1 MSNLMALV
9 YGIGETVIYS
19 LVGIVMMGLGFL
31 IIKFFTPFSIKKEIE
46 DDQNTSLGIIIGS
59 IILGI
64 SIIVAAV
71 ISSPSSISR
80 STSSA
85 AQSVIQTQNQ
95 K

>member
-1 MSNLMALV
+1 MSNLMTLV